1 MRVCLNDMLIFR
13 HTLIII
19 SEYEKKR
26 LYLFNRPYGY
36 VIFNDGRDARGV
48 RRHNKVVHHL
58 YRCRR

>member
-1 MRVCLNDMLIFR
+1 MRVCLNDMLNFR

-36 VIFNDGRDARGV
+36 VIV
-48 RRHNKVVHHL
+48 KS
-58 YRCRR
+58 